1 MYWKAYGQ
9 LLHGWLIALEG
20 KAADSL
26 ATIEAGI
33 AAMRS
38 TGATGY
44 APWYLT
50 ILAKARADVGEADE
64 ARRRIEDAILV
75 AETTG
80 ERWCEADIH
89 RTAGEI
95 ALMAGGTTAG
105 AMAHFERA
113 RSIAHGQQARSLEHR
128 VAASMARI
136 SGKGAIDRR

>member
-1 MYWKAYGQ
+1 M
-9 LLHGWLIALEG
+9 LLGWLIALEG
-20 KAADSL
+20 KAAD
-26 ATIEAGI
+26 AVGTIEAGI

-50 ILAKARADVGEADE
+50 ILAKVRAEVGEADE
-64 ARRRIEDAILV
+64 ARRCIENAIVV

-105 AMAHFERA
+105 AAAVATAHFERA
-113 RSIAHGQQARSLEHR
+113 RSIAHRQQARSLEHR
-128 VAASMARI
+128 AAASLARLG
-136 SGKGAIDRR
+136 GKA